1 MPARAR
7 IEDIVT
13 SREPAIVRA
22 ATAFA
27 AGCVASGALYS
38 LLRIVQSFLF
48 KEANPALVFYSEHA
62 GYFWRV
68 WIVAYAGG
76 MCALIAWLADTKRTA
91 AVLGRVITPIAILVF
106 VQAMFVP

>member
-7 IEDIVT
+7 IEDSVKE
-13 SREPAIVRA
+13 SRLVRA
-22 ATAFA
+22 GVAFA
-27 AGCVASGALYS
+27 AGCVASAALYS
-38 LLRIVQSFLF
+38 ALRIVQSFLF
-48 KEANPALVFYSEHA
+48 KEPNPALVFYSEHA

-76 MCALIAWLADTKRTA
+76 MCALLAWLADTDLTTR
-91 AVLGRVITPIAILVF
+91 VLGRAITPVAIFVF